1 VTAMDLIH
9 EEAFNLLCNERIGYG
24 MSRQVFDSLVLPDC
38 VIKVERDP
46 GRFQNVMEWETWQHV
61 QWGRHSVWFAASRW
75 ISPNGRVLVMEKT
88 ERPAPDGYPARLPV
102 YLTDTKRTNYGLS
115 MLTDPKSGKPAKRFV
130 CHDYGTNLLMEWGMS
145 SRTRAVDWI
154 DA

>member
-1 VTAMDLIH
+1 MNDEGIK

-24 MSRQVFDSLVLPDC
+24 MSRDVFDSLLLPDY
-38 VIKVERDP
+38 VIKVERDA
-46 GRFQNVMEWETWQHV
+46 GRFQNVLEWETWQRV
-61 QWGRHSVWFAASRW
+61 QFTKHSAWFAECRW

-88 ERPAPDGYPARLPV
+88 QRPAPGSFPDRLPV

-115 MLTDPKSGKPAKRFV
+115 MLTDPKTGKPAMRFV
-130 CHDYGTNLLMEWGMS
+130 CHDYGTSLLFERGMT
-145 SRTRAVDWI
+145 SRTRAVEWI